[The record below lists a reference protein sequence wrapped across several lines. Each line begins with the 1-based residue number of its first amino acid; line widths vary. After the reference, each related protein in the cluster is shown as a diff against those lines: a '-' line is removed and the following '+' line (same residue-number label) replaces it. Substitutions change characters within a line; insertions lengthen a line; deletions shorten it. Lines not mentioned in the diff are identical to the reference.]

1 MKKIYWDAGHGGSD
15 PGAVGNGLKEADLA
29 KKVVEYA
36 TAYMEKSYICDVYK
50 DVTADSTHTI
60 SARSN
65 KWKSDL
71 FVSVHFNAG
80 GGDGYEALVYSS
92 KNKKLGQVFEKYVK
106 ASGQNSRG
114 VKYRPELNVLRL
126 TNCPAILNEIAFIDT
141 KKDIKDW
148 DSNSELKIMGEA
160 LADAAADYLNLKKKT
175 FKIKPKMNLKV
186 REKSSLT
193 SKTLD
198 KIAKKG
204 TIYTI
209 VATDGSRG
217 ELKSGG
223 WVTITDKYVERI

>member
-1 MKKIYWDAGHGGSD
+1 MINSIKKIYFDAGHQHGGSD
-15 PGAVGNGLKEADLA
+15 PGAVSNGLKEADLA

-36 TAYMEKSYICDVYK
+36 TSYMEKSYICDVYK

-60 SARSN
+60 SSRSN

-80 GGDGYEALVYSS
+80 GGNGYEALVYSS

-106 ASGQNSRG
+106 AAGQNSRG

-148 DSNSELKIMGEA
+148 DSNSELKVMGEA
-160 LADAAADYLNLKKKT
+160 LADAAADYLN
-175 FKIKPKMNLKV
+175 
-186 REKSSLT
+186 
-193 SKTLD
+193 
-198 KIAKKG
+198 
-204 TIYTI
+204 
-209 VATDGSRG
+209 
-217 ELKSGG
+217 
-223 WVTITDKYVERI
+223 

>member
-1 MKKIYWDAGHGGSD
+1 MKKIYWDAGHGGGD
-15 PGAVGNGLKEADLA
+15 PGAVSNGLKEADLA

-36 TAYMEKSYICDVYK
+36 TAYMEKSYNCVVYK

-65 KWKSDL
+65 KWRSDL

-106 ASGQNSRG
+106 AVGQNSRG

-148 DSNSELKIMGEA
+148 DSNGELKVMGEA

-186 REKSSLT
+186 REKASLT
-193 SKTLD
+193 SKELD

-204 TIYTI
+204 EVYTI
-209 VATDGSRG
+209 VNTNGDRG

-223 WVTITDKYVERI
+223 WVTITDKYAERI